1 MVLRLFPLVAYLA
14 AAAYLVCWLLSQL
27 RAIYQRVRAWRL
39 QRRMVFSL
47 KAWSKVGKGH
57 DFLIYMSGALLG
69 GLVTFWLVQVF
80 IQEWLLV
87 IFAVLALLSD
97 ELRVSPKETQLL
109 EVMIFFDR
117 LAAHIVD
124 NQDLFEVLTKVI
136 QELPEGNVQKGV
148 REAVLRRRSGTSF
161 ENSLKVMRG
170 IDSFLDEFVL
180 TLQLSGWR
188 NGPGLSLILNR
199 LLIRA
204 GRKWDRNSRLLLIK
218 DKNRTCFRFGRASL
232 VTGLWVILISNSS
245 ALALVMAGRTVIV
258 WSGLAL
264 LCSGLVFYLIVS
276 TQWLRHFLA
285 VSIFILAFVSYANS
299 LVVPIPSWIQVET
312 ISHRS
317 DRVGDTGMV
326 IPQISTVHQEL
337 TASFQRLAALNNQP
351 VAEATTPTSIPTPIA
366 VPTMILKP
374 PVLISTPIIPEVL
387 DPCCLRS
394 HQPR

>member
-1 MVLRLFPLVAYLA
+1 M
-14 AAAYLVCWLLSQL
+14 
-27 RAIYQRVRAWRL
+27 
-39 QRRMVFSL
+39 
-47 KAWSKVGKGH
+47 
-57 DFLIYMSGALLG
+57 
-69 GLVTFWLVQVF
+69 
-80 IQEWLLV
+80 
-87 IFAVLALLSD
+87 
-97 ELRVSPKETQLL
+97 
-109 EVMIFFDR
+109 
-117 LAAHIVD
+117 
-124 NQDLFEVLTKVI
+124 
-136 QELPEGNVQKGV
+136 QKGV

-232 VTGLWVILISNSS
+232 VTGLWVILISNSP
-245 ALALVMAGRTVIV
+245 ALALVMTDRAVIL

-276 TQWLRHFLA
+276 TRWLRYFLA

-326 IPQISTVHQEL
+326 IPQVSSVHQEL
-337 TASFQRLAALNNQP
+337 TASFQRPAALNNQP
-351 VAEATTPTSIPTPIA
+351 VAEATTPTPIPAPIA
-366 VPTMILKP
+366 GPTMILKP
-374 PVLISTPIIPEVL
+374 PVLISTPFIPEVL

>member
-14 AAAYLVCWLLSQL
+14 VAAYLACWLLSQL

-47 KAWSKVGKGH
+47 KAWRKVGKGH

-117 LAAHIVD
+117 LVAHIVD
-124 NQDLFEVLTKVI
+124 SQDLFEVLTKVI

-218 DKNRTCFRFGRASL
+218 EK
-232 VTGLWVILISNSS
+232 TGLASD
-245 ALALVMAGRTVIV
+245 LV
-258 WSGLAL
+258 GL
-264 LCSGLVFYLIVS
+264 YLS
-276 TQWLRHFLA
+276 PA
-285 VSIFILAFVSYANS
+285 Y
-299 LVVPIPSWIQVET
+299 
-312 ISHRS
+312 
-317 DRVGDTGMV
+317 G
-326 IPQISTVHQEL
+326 
-337 TASFQRLAALNNQP
+337 
-351 VAEATTPTSIPTPIA
+351 
-366 VPTMILKP
+366 
-374 PVLISTPIIPEVL
+374 
-387 DPCCLRS
+387 
-394 HQPR
+394 